1 MRRLLLAAPV
11 VALLALPVASA
22 HGKTSHCGDYST
34 KVNGSKLTVKDVTA
48 SGIACAPAERLIKQC
63 ITMVGPSSS
72 WKLKPTRSAG
82 HDGQRQPEGRV
93 HADAQLRR
101 LRGQLARR

>member
-22 HGKTSHCGDYST
+22 HGKTTNCGDYST
-34 KVNGSKLTVKDVTA
+34 KLNGAKLTVTDVTA
-48 SGIACAPAERLIKQC
+48 TGIACAPAERLIRQC

-72 WKLKPTRSAG
+72 WKLSQRRQRVTMVNGSRKIAFTLTRNAG
-82 HDGQRQPEGRV
+82 DCVPS
-93 HADAQLRR
+93 
-101 LRGQLARR
+101 